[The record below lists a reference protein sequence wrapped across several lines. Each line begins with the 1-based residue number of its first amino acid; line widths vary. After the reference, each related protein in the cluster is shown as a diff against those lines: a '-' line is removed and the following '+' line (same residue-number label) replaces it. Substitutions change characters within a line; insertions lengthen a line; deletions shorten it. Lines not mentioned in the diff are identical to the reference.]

1 MNSCSLAEALFN
13 TSNGSGPPETD
24 AGVKSIALTLADD
37 DAGALALEALASL
50 DALMASPLSCAE
62 GGPMLV
68 GTLALAP
75 ASCGAAAG

>member
-1 MNSCSLAEALFN
+1 M
-13 TSNGSGPPETD
+13 P
-24 AGVKSIALTLADD
+24 GVKSIALTLADD

-75 ASCGAAAG
+75 RILWCRRWLSG